1 MHGIGGGAVVACPRS
16 RCLAF
21 TPPSFVTDL
30 LQPELC

>member
-1 MHGIGGGAVVACPRS
+1 MVRCTALGGGDG
-16 RCLAF
+16 CLAF